1 MSSKH
6 QKPPSASHRW
16 WLSLAVVA
24 VAIALFMAIGSP
36 GSRPPTA
43 PETAAGAKPAAA
55 RNRAGDPEPS
65 VSDSAGLV
73 PPRATRS
80 SINRAA
86 TEDGEPAASQF
97 PQVERLLL
105 DESLSE
111 TQAAQGLLEIV
122 RNSGLSTEER
132 DEALAH
138 GLNLD
143 FGVFGIMAT
152 DPALSLPLAQRYF
165 DELANRNEL
174 PRQQIE
180 GYLGLMSHHD
190 EELRTQAADQLA
202 FVLEDEDLAE
212 APADLRRLALEK
224 LEVIKSEPQKNDA
237 PAPEPPVNGQLPE

>member
-6 QKPPSASHRW
+6 QKSSSSNNRW
-16 WLSLAVVA
+16 WFVLAAVAVV
-24 VAIALFMAIGSP
+24 VALFMAIGRP
-36 GSRPPTA
+36 GSGRPTA
-43 PETAAGAKPAAA
+43 PETAAGARPAST

-65 VSDSAGLV
+65 VSDSAGLA

-86 TEDGEPAASQF
+86 TENGEPAASQF

-105 DESLSE
+105 DESISE

-152 DPALSLPLAQRYF
+152 DPALPLPLAQRYF

-202 FVLEDEDLAE
+202 FVLEEEDLAE

-224 LEVIKSEPQKNDA
+224 LEVLKLQPQQVPAGSEP
-237 PAPEPPVNGQLPE
+237 PANGLDPK